1 MAAASTYLE
10 DEILDHIFGEGVRDF
25 RSPPTLFLSL
35 HTETPTDAMNVGEV
49 SGNGYA
55 RKALVFGAAS
65 AGVVSNTAQVTFTA
79 SGGNWGTIT
88 HIGIF
93 DAATAGNGIFHGALT
108 SSRTVNDG
116 DDLVFAIGDIDCSLV

>member
-1 MAAASTYLE
+1 MVAASTYLE

-25 RSPPTLFLSL
+25 TSPPALYLSL
-35 HTETPTDAMNVGEV
+35 HTADPTDAMNAGEI

-55 RKALVFGAAS
+55 RAALAFGAAS
-65 AGVVSNTAQVTFTA
+65 AGVTSNTAQITFTA

-108 SSRTVNDG
+108 ASRTVNDG